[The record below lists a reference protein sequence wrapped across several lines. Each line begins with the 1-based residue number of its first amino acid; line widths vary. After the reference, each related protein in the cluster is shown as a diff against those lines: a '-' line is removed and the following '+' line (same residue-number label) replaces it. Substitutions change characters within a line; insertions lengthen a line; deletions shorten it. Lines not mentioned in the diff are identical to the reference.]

1 MDPQPDA
8 PSAPEDDAAQAEVR
22 ARLAA
27 EPDPGPMPM
36 EVEQRVQQVLLRA
49 GEIRLSDRELFDELG
64 LQEEPVEG
72 TDDDVIV
79 FPGGAI
85 SGDKSGAVGPDP
97 GRPTPR
103 LGRLNA
109 RSWPVLAA
117 AAAAVVALLA
127 IAGITLLGMTRSG
140 TDGLASIP
148 GPSGASPT
156 SSVATSVSG
165 RLHIEASGVAY
176 TADTLA
182 SGARALV
189 FTPGPQVGADQAG
202 TLGPLATTDG
212 ANACVAALGDA
223 DAPSVT
229 VDLATY
235 AGQPAAIVV
244 IARDGR
250 TTAYAVQRGCATGDP
265 EVLKDSVP
273 VP

>member
-27 EPDPGPMPM
+27 EPDPGPMPP
-36 EVEQRVQQVLLRA
+36 EVEQRVEQALLRA

-72 TDDDVIV
+72 TDVDVIV
-79 FPGGAI
+79 FPGGAV
-85 SGDKSGAVGPDP
+85 SGDKRGSVGLDP
-97 GRPTPR
+97 GRPTPH

-117 AAAAVVALLA
+117 AAAVVALLA
-127 IAGITLLGMTRSG
+127 IAGITLVGMTRSG

-165 RLHIEASGVAY
+165 RLHIQASGVAY

-182 SGARALV
+182 SGARALLSA
-189 FTPGPQVGADQAG
+189 PGPQVGADQAG